1 MKARIRRAAFGF
13 ALAAAIGLASPSFA
27 QTPTE
32 PSDPAAA
39 GSGEAAPGEAP
50 DAAHV
55 EIPESPAV
63 EAPQARSV
71 DELFELVER
80 GFSRERERNREREE
94 RFLRERD
101 RQSEFLADGMA
112 TLARAQRRSDELE
125 AAFSTNEEALN
136 QLSAKREE
144 RLGDLGELFGVVR
157 QVAGDHQ
164 SHLAESLTSSQLGN
178 REELLGRLGRGAG
191 LPTTGD
197 LEQLWV
203 ELHREIT
210 QQGKVGSYPAT
221 VLTTEGSEE
230 TREVIRAGVFSAIS
244 NGEYLTWDSAIQKLR
259 ELPRQPPTR
268 YLSTVSA
275 YEASDAVFATL
286 AIDPSRGSLLSAL
299 IDTPSPAERIQQG
312 GPVGYTIIALGI
324 FAVVL
329 GLARWASLAIASR
342 RVMAQRTSDEANLNN
357 PLGRVLSAYEENR
370 DADPEVLELKLDEAV
385 IRESQQLDRYLWLV
399 GVVSVVAP
407 LLGLLG
413 TVTGMIQTFQAITL
427 FGAGDPKMMAGGIS
441 EALVTTMLGLVVA
454 APLVLLHA
462 FLTSSRRRI
471 MKVLSEHSTGLVAR
485 RMGHAA

>member
-1 MKARIRRAAFGF
+1 
-13 ALAAAIGLASPSFA
+13 
-27 QTPTE
+27 
-32 PSDPAAA
+32 
-39 GSGEAAPGEAP
+39 
-50 DAAHV
+50 
-55 EIPESPAV
+55 
-63 EAPQARSV
+63 V

-101 RQSEFLADGMA
+101 RQSELLAEGMA
-112 TLARAQRRSDELE
+112 TLARAQRRSDQLE
-125 AAFSTNEEALN
+125 AAFNTNEEALT

-203 ELHREIT
+203 ELHREIS

-329 GLARWASLAIASR
+329 GLTRWASLAIASR

-399 GVVSVVAP
+399 GVV
-407 LLGLLG
+407 
-413 TVTGMIQTFQAITL
+413 
-427 FGAGDPKMMAGGIS
+427 
-441 EALVTTMLGLVVA
+441 
-454 APLVLLHA
+454 
-462 FLTSSRRRI
+462 
-471 MKVLSEHSTGLVAR
+471 
-485 RMGHAA
+485 